1 MKTLVI
7 GAAGQL
13 GTDVCRVFSDTQV
26 FPADLDNADIALD
39 ITNAGDVRRVIVEEV
54 RPDVVVNTAAAHNVP
69 RCEEH
74 PEEAFAVNATAAW
87 RIAKACEAVG
97 ARLIH
102 ISTDYVFG
110 YGGTRPYE
118 ETDPPAPLSVY
129 AASKLAGEHLIAA
142 ECRNHCIVRT
152 SGLYGAAPCRA
163 KGGRNFVELML
174 HLATTKGEVRVV
186 TDETVTPTYT
196 LALARQLQIL
206 AERGEPGVYH
216 VTCNGQCSWYEF
228 AKAVFEET
236 GTPVN
241 LHEAKSADFASPVKR
256 PTYSV
261 LRNKRLQ
268 DQGLD
273 IMPEWREALRAYLQE
288 RATVAEQAARQG

>member
-13 GTDVCRVFSDTQV
+13 GSDVCRVFQDTELHA
-26 FPADLDNADIALD
+26 ADLDGADIALD
-39 ITNAGDVRRVIVEEV
+39 ITREEDVRRIIVEEL

-69 RCEEH
+69 QCQQH
-74 PEEAFAVNATAAW
+74 PDVAFAVNATGSLHLAT
-87 RIAKACEAVG
+87 ACEAAG

-110 YGGTRPYE
+110 YGGTRPYTE
-118 ETDPPAPLSVY
+118 DDMPAPLSVY

-152 SGLYGAAPCRA
+152 SGLYGASPCRA
-163 KGGRNFVELML
+163 KGGKNFIELML
-174 HLATTKGEVRVV
+174 HLAATRGEVKVV
-186 TDETVTPTYT
+186 TDEIVTPTYT
-196 LALARQLQIL
+196 RALAQQLRLL
-206 AERGEPGVYH
+206 AEKGEPGLYH
-216 VTCNGQCSWYEF
+216 ATCNGLCSWYEF

-236 GTPVN
+236 GTPVK
-241 LHEAKSADFASPVKR
+241 LSPTTSAEFPSPVKR
-256 PTYSV
+256 PSYSV
-261 LRNKRLQ
+261 LRNKHLQ

-273 IMPEWREALRAYLQE
+273 IMPDWRDALRAYLEE
-288 RATVAEQAARQG
+288 RATVSA